1 MQWKLNFRIRML
13 DILLVW
19 ALIILQCN
27 GRKSESL
34 SFSTGDCHFAD
45 LSDVCL
51 RQGRRGLVLVVT
63 GAVCGPHMNKTC
75 QVIAVTWLTH
85 TCKINAYYPVN

>member
-1 MQWKLNFRIRML
+1 ML

-51 RQGRRGLVLVVT
+51 RWGRGIGFGGT
-63 GAVCGPHMNKTC
+63 GAVCDPHMNKTC
-75 QVIAVTWLTH
+75 QVIAVMWLTH